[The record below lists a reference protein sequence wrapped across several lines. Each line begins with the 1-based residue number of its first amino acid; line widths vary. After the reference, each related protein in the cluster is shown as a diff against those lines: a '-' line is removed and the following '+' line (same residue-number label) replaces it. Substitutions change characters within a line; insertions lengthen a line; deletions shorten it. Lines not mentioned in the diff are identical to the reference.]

1 LASSFT
7 TTGSELRDFFRTTL
21 EFVEPIFYVFFN
33 PVTGLDCR
41 RKTRETRASE
51 ILGRR

>member
-1 LASSFT
+1 LVSSFT
-7 TTGSELRDFFRTTL
+7 TTDSELRDFFRTAL
-21 EFVEPIFYVFFN
+21 DVVEPMFYVLFN

-41 RKTRETRASE
+41 RKTRETRARK